1 MSKLQFTDY
10 VDELRVKYK
19 LKRNFIKLLDKMAQ
33 KDGIE
38 MT

>member
-1 MSKLQFTDY
+1 MSKLQFADY
-10 VDELRVKYK
+10 VGELRVKYK